1 MKTPA
6 GAKAPASFVGYFLGM
21 NPPAPSVF
29 ARERT

>member
-6 GAKAPASFVGYFLGM
+6 GAKAPVLFVGYFQGI

-29 ARERT
+29 ARKRT